1 MQNLYTTLSCLQC
14 RLSCQLVREQGILFF
29 VLPRR
34 CIDSAH
40 VGGIKHFTS
49 LLNGLGLFELLPHRE
64 TPKLFLFV
72 LGNAENETAAAA
84 AQASRV
90 SEHATSTAG
99 QSSAKRRKKSSVEV
113 PSTVAGTDTTPE
125 DAWKVQARAQI
136 DRYMA
141 FGTYKHFSRDF
152 STVPANQFA
161 VALPADLIAGVFK
174 SE

>member
-49 LLNGLGLFELLPHRE
+49 LLNGLGLFEVLPHRE

-72 LGNAENETAAAA
+72 LGNAENETAAAT

-90 SEHATSTAG
+90 SEHAASTAG
-99 QSSAKRRKKSSVEV
+99 QSSAKRRRKPSVQV
-113 PSTVAGTDTTPE
+113 PSTAAGTDATPE
-125 DAWKVQARAQI
+125 DAWKAQARAKI
-136 DRYMA
+136 GRYMV
-141 FGTYKHFSRDF
+141 FETYKHFSRDF

-161 VALPADLIAGVFK
+161 VALPADLTTGVFK
-174 SE
+174 AE